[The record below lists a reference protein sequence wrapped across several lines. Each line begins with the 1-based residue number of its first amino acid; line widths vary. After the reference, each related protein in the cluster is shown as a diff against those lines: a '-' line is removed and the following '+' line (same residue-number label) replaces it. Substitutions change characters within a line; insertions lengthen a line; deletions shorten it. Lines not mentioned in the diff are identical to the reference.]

1 MSKVFKYA
9 GLCLLFLI
17 FEGKLKAEDYRWI
30 ITYPTATNAW
40 GRRIASGEN
49 KAVMKLQFIDLD
61 GNNDYKMTQLRV
73 RPFTSAAS
81 WYIESLELW
90 FNNDNYPGSLDRN
103 TDSLVASVAISIAV
117 QSSPTNPV
125 AFTLPGNVWL
135 LNDTTTFFVAMTI
148 QDWRTDDPEDLE
160 VANQHGNTIGIT
172 VNKSDNDIIV
182 ITTTDDYSKTSNSWG
197 GDITKLFQIQA
208 VNLPVIIF
216 NRNHS
221 AEEDSNMFFPNYLT
235 LDESDTSKAQLLT
248 DLTFTAHVFLPHVNI
263 VRGDSLSYASFKVG
277 WNNQYLELDSIA
289 FGDLWDDK
297 QYQEN
302 GWDESGY
309 GVTTLPGDTNYSVV
323 RFEAIVIGN
332 SSSPQN
338 YVPIANNSLGE
349 FYFKVLKPGVSP
361 LFLIDILILDQW
373 GIPYHCYRELQ
384 NDADATAA
392 KYDAWSKQIPGDFC
406 GTIDLN
412 DGHCD
417 ALVDPFTDIS
427 LFADHLWLNPDSA
440 EWYYRFDIGDSSSH
454 DPDALAPD
462 DTTNFFDLMVIAAN
476 YYRSLSG
483 AFSQKQVSYPD
494 DPVVEYDWRK
504 ADLNSN
510 QYLLQLNMENIP
522 QLVCAHLVFKFNPEE
537 IEFSGIEAGDWVE
550 NRAPQSIWLYSAE
563 RLAKGYLD
571 INFVALDRPLCD
583 EGEFA
588 RIGFRQ
594 KTATQPEMGL
604 SLVDL
609 RDLNCRQIRVNTQ
622 PPVAVASAIFL
633 LECYP
638 NPFNPSTE
646 LRYRIPIRGDG
657 NYRIAIFDLRGRQVV
672 ELVNQYHQVGNYQLT
687 WSGLDQLGL
696 PVASGVYIV
705 RVSGPKIN
713 QNYKITLMR

>member
-1 MSKVFKYA
+1 MGRVFKYA
-9 GLCLLFLI
+9 ALCFLFL
-17 FEGKLKAEDYRWI
+17 FSYEMLKAEDYRWI

-40 GRRIASGEN
+40 ARRIASGEN
-49 KAVMKLQFIDLD
+49 KTVMKLQFIDLD
-61 GNNDYKMTQLRV
+61 GNNDYKMTQIRV

-90 FNNDNYPGSLDRN
+90 VNTDNYPGSLDRDA
-103 TDSLVASVAISIAV
+103 DSLISSVAVVIAV

-125 AFTLPGNVWL
+125 AFTLPDGVWL
-135 LNDTTTFFVAMTI
+135 LDDTTTFFVAMVV
-148 QDWRTDDPEDLE
+148 QDWRTADPEDLE
-160 VANQHGNTIGIT
+160 ISNQHGTTIGIT
-172 VNKSDNDIIV
+172 VEKAANDIIV
-182 ITTTDDYSKTSNSWG
+182 ITTTDDYSKTANGWG
-197 GDITKLFQIQA
+197 GDVTKLFQIQA
-208 VNLPVIIF
+208 VNLPVIIY
-216 NRNHS
+216 NRDHS

-235 LDESDTSKAQLLT
+235 LDESDESKAQILT

-349 FYFKVLKPGVSP
+349 FYFKVLKPGISP
-361 LFLIDILILDQW
+361 LFLADITLLDQW
-373 GIPYHCYRELQ
+373 GIPYHCYRQLQ
-384 NDADATAA
+384 NNTDEADAR
-392 KYDAWSKQIPGDFC
+392 YDAWSKQIPGDFC

-412 DGHCD
+412 NGHCD

-476 YYRSLSG
+476 YYRTLSG
-483 AFSQKQVSYPD
+483 EFSQKKISYPD
-494 DPVVEYDWRK
+494 NPVIAYDWLETV
-504 ADLNSN
+504 ANSS
-510 QYLLQLNMENIP
+510 QHLLQLTMQNIS
-522 QLVCAHLVFKFNPEE
+522 QLVCGHLILKFNPAE
-537 IEFSGIEAGDWVE
+537 IEFCSIEAGARVDQL
-550 NRAPQSIWLYSAE
+550 APQSIWLYSPE
-563 RLAKGYLD
+563 QLARGYLD
-571 INFVALDRPLCD
+571 INFVALGQPLYG

-588 RIGFRQ
+588 RINFRQ
-594 KTATQPEMGL
+594 KTEIQPAIEV

-609 RDLNCRQIRVNTQ
+609 RDQNCQQIQVHTQ
-622 PPVAVASAIFL
+622 SLADVASEIFL
-633 LECYP
+633 MDCYP

-646 LRYRIPIRGDG
+646 LRYRIPIGG
-657 NYRIAIFDLRGRQVV
+657 AGQYCIAIYDLRGRQVV

-687 WSGLDQLGL
+687 WNGLNQLDV

-705 RVSGPKIN
+705 RVAGQAIN
-713 QNYKITLMR
+713 KNYKITLIR